1 MRALFIVATSLLA
14 FGCAK
19 GVDDLA
25 KEGSWDQIGYQD
37 GVRGQLSRSYSDLN
51 KLGEAVHSEYDAGYQ
66 RGIIEFCDAD
76 FAYQIGLSGQYY
88 TGACEGLPEA
98 QRFRME
104 WQRGWTDYSQQS
116 GF

>member
-1 MRALFIVATSLLA
+1 MRALIIVATSLLA

-104 WQRGWTDYSQQS
+104 WQRGWMDYSQQS
-116 GF
+116 SF